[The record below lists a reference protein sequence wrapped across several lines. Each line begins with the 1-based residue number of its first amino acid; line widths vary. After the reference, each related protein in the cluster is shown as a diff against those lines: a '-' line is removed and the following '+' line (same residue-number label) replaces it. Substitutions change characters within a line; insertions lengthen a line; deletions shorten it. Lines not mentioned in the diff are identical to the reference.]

1 MVATRTMSMRDSCS
15 EAIYEIGKE
24 DPRIIAMSADQDRTF
39 TLFKERI
46 PERYVDA
53 GIAEA
58 NMVGIAAG
66 LAHSGFIPYVTSIAG
81 ILTMRACEQIRDD
94 VCYNKLSVR
103 IVGHGAGISYGTLGT
118 THHAV
123 EDLAMMRSI
132 PNMTVVVAA
141 DGSEVK
147 KIIKASVS
155 FEGPMY
161 IRLGTGDDPV
171 VYEDE
176 GSFPFEIGKVTVLRK
191 GKRVKIFGAGSCL
204 SDACAASDALR
215 EAGIEVGVLNVH
227 TIKPLEKDFL
237 LKEAQEGEVILTVEE
252 HNRLGGLGSAL
263 AELFMGKI
271 HRPMRILGVPDV
283 FSDVADRKD
292 LYATYGIDSK
302 GIIKVI
308 HELLKGE

>member
-1 MVATRTMSMRDSCS
+1 MSMRDACS
-15 EAIYEIGKE
+15 QAIYELGKE
-24 DPRIIAMSADQDRTF
+24 NPRIIAMSADQDKTF
-39 TLFKERI
+39 TLFKEKI
-46 PERYVDA
+46 PERYIDA

-94 VCYNKLSVR
+94 VCYNRLPVR

-132 PNMTVVVAA
+132 PNMTVVVPA
-141 DGSEVK
+141 DAIEVK
-147 KIIKASVS
+147 KVIIKSIF

-176 GSFPFEIGKVTVLRK
+176 GSFPFEIGKTSVLRK
-191 GKRVKIFGAGSCL
+191 GNRVKIFGVGSCL
-204 SDACAASDALR
+204 AAACAASDTLR
-215 EAGIEVGVLNVH
+215 GSGIEVGVFNVH
-227 TIKPLEKDFL
+227 TIKPLDKDFL
-237 LKEAQEGEVILTVEE
+237 LKEAQEAEVILTVEE
-252 HNRLGGLGSAL
+252 HNHLGGLGSAL
-263 AELFMGKI
+263 AELFMGRI
-271 HRPMRILGVPDV
+271 HRPMRILGIPDV

-292 LYATYGIDSK
+292 LYVKYGIDSG
-302 GIIKVI
+302 GILEAI
-308 HELLKGE
+308 HGLLKDR